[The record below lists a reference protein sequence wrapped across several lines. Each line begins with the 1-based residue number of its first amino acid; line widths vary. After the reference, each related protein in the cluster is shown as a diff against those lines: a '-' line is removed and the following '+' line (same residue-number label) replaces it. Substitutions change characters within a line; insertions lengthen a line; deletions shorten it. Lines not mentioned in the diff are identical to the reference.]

1 MVNRRWVSWNMR
13 GLGGAEKRRAVREA
27 IKSFNP
33 DITLLH
39 ETKLDANKAK
49 VIQDFSLSLE
59 RCCRRSSNY
68 VETCLIFYHFCNKGR
83 KISRSDVVFHS

>member
-49 VIQDFSLSLE
+49 VIQDFSLSLNLAFDFIPA
-59 RCCRRSSNY
+59 R
-68 VETCLIFYHFCNKGR
+68 
-83 KISRSDVVFHS
+83 DVAGGLLTMWKPA